1 MSGKNQYNNKIKKK
15 YLYGIFMPI
24 MILLCINITEKFY
37 LNMIYKNLHKKNKKQ
52 KKKDRIK
59 NNMMEKIYI

>member
-1 MSGKNQYNNKIKKK
+1 MMILIMMILIIIAMSGKNQYNNKIKKK

-37 LNMIYKNLHKKNKKQ
+37 LNMIYKNLHKKNKK
-52 KKKDRIK
+52 
-59 NNMMEKIYI
+59 